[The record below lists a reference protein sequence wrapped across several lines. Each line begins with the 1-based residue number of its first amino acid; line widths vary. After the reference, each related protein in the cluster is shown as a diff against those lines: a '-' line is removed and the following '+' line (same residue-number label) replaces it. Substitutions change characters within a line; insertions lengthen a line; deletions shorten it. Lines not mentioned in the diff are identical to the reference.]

1 MASSHIEPTVRLRN
15 LFDKGSAV
23 DVNRNIPI
31 RRYYRS
37 CQELIR
43 MAGVYFE
50 EKNYENSYVFYAKFI
65 VLSFEKL
72 KTHPEFN
79 KVPPAEKAA
88 NKKTLKIAF
97 DRAEKLKPALKRKY
111 EEEYKRYKENQKK
124 LELQAKQE
132 EEKRKKE
139 EEEERKRKEEIKK
152 KAEEEQMN
160 AFIQEQKRKEL
171 ELERL
176 AIVAEFADKVKIDD
190 SGPLVPAD
198 FAPPPPE
205 PFNDIATNT
214 TTYKP
219 QPAVA
224 TAPALPSYDRSLK
237 PVDLTNNYQPEV
249 KQPTATPTSSFAA
262 SLTQS
267 KNKYGLRTILSPAD
281 LPTKFMQLA
290 HGNTSRNIE
299 TCGVLFGKLA
309 NEVFVITHVLIPH
322 QKGAPDSCD
331 TTREEDM
338 WDFQDQY
345 DGICLGWIHTHPSQ
359 TAFLSS
365 VDMHTH
371 YPYQC
376 LMPESVAIVCSG
388 KFNEVG
394 YFMLDPGRGMN
405 EIGKCRKP
413 GFHPHPTTPPLF
425 ESCDHVKPSPTDA
438 VHIVD
443 WRLKPM

>member
-1 MASSHIEPTVRLRN
+1 ISTMTNNHIPPDVRLRN
-15 LFDKGSAV
+15 LFEKGSAV
-23 DVNRNIPI
+23 DVHKNIPI
-31 RRYYRS
+31 RRYFRS

-43 MAGVYFE
+43 MAGVYFD
-50 EKNYENSYVFYAKFI
+50 EKNFENSYVFYAKFI

-79 KVPPAEKAA
+79 NVPASEKLA
-88 NKKTLKIAF
+88 NKRSLKIAF
-97 DRAEKLKPALKRKY
+97 ERAEKLKPALKKKY
-111 EEEYKRYKENQKK
+111 EEEYKIYLANKK
-124 LELQAKQE
+124 KQEILAKQE
-132 EEKRKKE
+132 EEKRKKTE
-139 EEEERKRKEEIKK
+139 ENERIRKEEEKK
-152 KAEEEQMN
+152 KEEEEQMN
-160 AFIQEQKRKEL
+160 AFVREQKRKEL

-176 AIVAEFADKVKIDD
+176 AIEAEFAEKAKIDD
-190 SGPLVPAD
+190 DVPLVPTS
-198 FAPPPPE
+198 FAPPPPVVNQI
-205 PFNDIATNT
+205 PA
-214 TTYKP
+214 KP
-219 QPAVA
+219 DPTPLTQPAIP
-224 TAPALPSYDRSLK
+224 TYDRALK
-237 PVDLTNNYQPEV
+237 PPSTDL
-249 KQPTATPTSSFAA
+249 

-267 KNKYGLRTILSPAD
+267 KNQYGLRTILSPAD
-281 LPTKFMQLA
+281 LPQKFMALV
-290 HGNTSRNIE
+290 HTNTARNIE

-309 NEVFVITHVLIPH
+309 NEVFVLTHVLIPH

-345 DGICLGWIHTHPSQ
+345 NGICLGWIHTHPSQ

-388 KFNEVG
+388 KFNETG

-405 EIGKCRKP
+405 EIGNCRKH

-425 ESCDHVKPSPTDA
+425 ESCDHVKTSTA
-438 VHIVD
+438 HSIQLID
-443 WRLKPM
+443 WR